1 MKVKTILLLAV
12 LSFSQC
18 FSQDNLPKISLKDMH
33 GKYIDITSIDTS
45 DVTVFSL
52 WATWCVPCLN
62 ELDAINE
69 SYSHW
74 QRETHVKIIIVSV
87 DDTRSVYRVK
97 PLVNSKNW
105 RYRLLF
111 DTNQEFKRAIN
122 AITIPY
128 LVIVKNNKI
137 VHAQSGYTPG
147 SEAELYE
154 KIKEYAH

>member
-1 MKVKTILLLAV
+1 MKVKIMVLLVV

-18 FSQDNLPKISLKDMH
+18 FSQDNLPKISLKDIQ
-33 GKYIDITSIDTS
+33 GKRIDITSIDTNE
-45 DVTVFSL
+45 VTVFSL
-52 WATWCVPCLN
+52 WATWCIPCLN

-69 SYSHW
+69 IYHDW
-74 QRETHVKIIIVSV
+74 YNETHVKIIIVSV
-87 DDTRSVYRVK
+87 DDARSVYRVK

-122 AITIPY
+122 AVTIPY

-137 VHAQSGYTPG
+137 VHTQSGYTPG
-147 SEAELYE
+147 SEIELFK